1 VNEIFN
7 DVIKKQLS
15 KVGYLQKQEYK
26 RIQNRII
33 SSLMALKKKYD
44 RITRYSDSG
53 ECFQELMRFFESIQG
68 RTVIFGLGVELLMK

>member
-15 KVGYLQKQEYK
+15 KVGHLQKQEYK
-26 RIQNRII
+26 RIQNRIS

-44 RITRYSDSG
+44 RIRRYSDS
-53 ECFQELMRFFESIQG
+53 EQCFQELMRFFESIQG